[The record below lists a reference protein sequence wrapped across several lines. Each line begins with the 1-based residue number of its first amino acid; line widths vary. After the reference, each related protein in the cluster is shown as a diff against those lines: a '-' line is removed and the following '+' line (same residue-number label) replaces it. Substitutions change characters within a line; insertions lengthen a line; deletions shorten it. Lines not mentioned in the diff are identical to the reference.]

1 VEKIAMRHA
10 RTRRLALVALL
21 PFALALTLVAT
32 PISTSRV
39 SAQEN
44 SNPLAGVELPPD
56 IGQSEYQVYVK
67 ASRHTLRGSMLDYW
81 RANGASVVYGNPVS
95 EPFGDANGL
104 YSQAFEGAVF
114 QYHSEYLYTDEP
126 IMRLMPIGPTALSE
140 RVGTF
145 RNDGRRGLGGGD
157 RTHSAWNPL
166 SADSR
171 AVQRA
176 QAEGGIYADATGH
189 TVTREFLD
197 WYQANEGGFYLGDP
211 ISQPVRERGVTVQ
224 YFEGALLARD
234 DEGEVTVAPLA
245 KQLAGTLNID
255 TSPVSRGDL
264 PLYDERMFLTSANPN
279 PQGDPETPG
288 RKWIEV
294 SIGQQTLWAYQG
306 NTLIATSLVST
317 GLPPNLTEI
326 GLFHVRLKYPKQDMR
341 GFQNS
346 TGEVVGFGDEAPAGG
361 SVSYDVED
369 VPNVMYFDM
378 DAESLHGAYWHNNFG
393 HPMSH
398 GCVNLPLD
406 FAAYLYGWAPL
417 GTMVWVH
424 E

>member
-1 VEKIAMRHA
+1 MRHA
-10 RTRRLALVALL
+10 GPRRLPLLALL
-21 PFALALTLVAT
+21 PLAIVIALAGAPLSTVDVA
-32 PISTSRV
+32 
-39 SAQEN
+39 AQDAAN
-44 SNPLAGVELPPD
+44 SLAGVELPPD
-56 IGQSEYQVYVK
+56 IGQSELQVYVK

-81 RANGASVVYGNPVS
+81 RANGADYVYGNPIS
-95 EPFGDANGL
+95 EPFGASNGL

-126 IMRLMPIGPTALSE
+126 VMRLMPIGATALNVRLDS
-140 RVGTF
+140 F
-145 RNDGRRGLGGGD
+145 RRDGRRGAGGGD
-157 RTHSAWNPL
+157 RRHAAWNALP
-166 SADSR
+166 ADSR

-176 QAEGGIYADATGH
+176 AAEGGIYADATGH
-189 TVTREFLD
+189 TVTGEFLS
-197 WYQANEGGFYLGDP
+197 WYQEHEGGLYLGNP
-211 ISQPVRERGVTVQ
+211 ISQPVRERGLTAQ
-224 YFEGALLARD
+224 YFEGALLMRD
-234 DEGEVTVAPLA
+234 DDDNVTVAPLA
-245 KQLAGTLNID
+245 KELAGALGID
-255 TSPVSRGDL
+255 TSAAERGDL
-264 PLYDERMFLTSANPN
+264 PPYDESLFLTHANPN

-294 SIGQQTLWAYQG
+294 SIAQQTLWAYQG
-306 NTLIATSLVST
+306 ETLISTTPVST
-317 GLPPNLTEI
+317 GLAPNLTET

-346 TGEVVGFGDEAPAGG
+346 TGEVVSFGDEAPTGA

-369 VPNVMYFDM
+369 VPNVMYFNM
-378 DAESLHGAYWHNNFG
+378 DAESLHGTYWHNNFG